1 MWKNEERKPQG
12 IPERPGTP
20 TTHVNQPGFGN
31 APSNSPQAA
40 PLQSRPTAS
49 APRGNASIGQTVTVK
64 DAVSTTLLGNY
75 TALQPLSATNVTA
88 DHMIYGYTMGL
99 GVDIKLAGGLFMRA
113 EWEYVR
119 FVDQVETNVN
129 TVRAGLGYKF

>member
-1 MWKNEERKPQG
+1 
-12 IPERPGTP
+12 
-20 TTHVNQPGFGN
+20 
-31 APSNSPQAA
+31 
-40 PLQSRPTAS
+40 
-49 APRGNASIGQTVTVK
+49 
-64 DAVSTTLLGNY
+64 
-75 TALQPLSATNVTA
+75 LSATNVTA